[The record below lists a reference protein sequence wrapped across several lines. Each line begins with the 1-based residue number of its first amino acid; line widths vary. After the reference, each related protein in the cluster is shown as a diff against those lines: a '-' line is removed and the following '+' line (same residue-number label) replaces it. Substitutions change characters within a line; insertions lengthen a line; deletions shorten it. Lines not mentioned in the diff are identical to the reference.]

1 MRVSFLEIPEEA
13 FESLPMSSSKGMH
26 ELTET
31 IDRKTDIRSCKGA
44 ILKCTNKASICGGVW
59 KRLTIM

>member
-1 MRVSFLEIPEEA
+1 MRVSCIEIPEEA
-13 FESLPMSSSKGMH
+13 FESLPMSSSRGMH

-31 IDRKTDIRSCKGA
+31 IDRKTDIRPWKGA
-44 ILKCTNKASICGGVW
+44 VVKCTNKASMCGGVW